1 MAKLPEIT
9 KFDPELTEKVMG
21 ILRPLLKVYHRSE
34 VRGLE
39 NIPLGGALV
48 VSNHSGGMLP
58 MDVPIFSSHFYDKYG
73 YDRPVYTLSHAM
85 LMVGP
90 TADFFKKTGYIL
102 ASHENADEALRSG
115 GLVVVFPGG
124 DYDVYRP
131 STDANKIDFDGR
143 KGYVKAAI
151 NAGVP
156 IVPMVGIGGQETQ
169 IFLTRGEKIAKA
181 EDALRRGGVLQPF
194 PGNVATVERADLDRH
209 FSGWMAEAEG
219 KIRKMPVAERKEMR
233 DELYGYAVEIA
244 KGLGDA
250 RGAQLAPRRGRPR
263 RARWPRRRRR
273 RGR

>member
-9 KFDPELTEKVMG
+9 KFDPGLTEKVMG
-21 ILRPLLKVYHRSE
+21 FLRPLLKTYHRSE

-58 MDVPIFSSHFYDKYG
+58 MDVPIFSAHFYEKYG

-85 LMVGP
+85 LMMGP
-90 TADFFKKTGYIL
+90 TGDFFRKTGYIL

-143 KGYVKAAI
+143 QGYVKAAI

-169 IFLTRGEKIAKA
+169 MFLTRGEGIAKA
-181 EDALRRGGVLQPF
+181 LGPIARAARTKVVPLSFGFPFGLSAVLPLNLPLPSKITFQVLP
-194 PGNVATVERADLDRH
+194 PIDI
-209 FSGWMAEAEG
+209 EAEFG
-219 KIRKMPVAERKEMR
+219 EHPDIDAVDARVRGAMQSAL
-233 DELYGYAVEIA
+233 DELAEE
-244 KGLGDA
+244 
-250 RGAQLAPRRGRPR
+250 RRFPVVG
-263 RARWPRRRRR
+263 
-273 RGR
+273 

>member
-9 KFDPELTEKVMG
+9 KFDPDLTEKVMG

-131 STDANKIDFDGR
+131 SADANKIDFDGR

-169 IFLTRGEKIAKA
+169 LFLTRGERIAKA
-181 EDALRRGGVLQPF
+181 LGPIARAARTKVVPLSVGLPFGLSAVLPF
-194 PGNVATVERADLDRH
+194 NVPLPSKIVMQVLPPINI
-209 FSGWMAEAEG
+209 EAEFG
-219 KIRKMPVAERKEMR
+219 AEP
-233 DELYGYAVEIA
+233 DIDAV
-244 KGLGDA
+244 DA
-250 RGAQLAPRRGRPR
+250 RVRTVMQEALDKLAEERRFPVLG
-263 RARWPRRRRR
+263 
-273 RGR
+273 

>member
-1 MAKLPEIT
+1 MVKLPEIT
-9 KFDPELTEKVMG
+9 KFDPDLTAKVMG
-21 ILRPLLKVYHRSE
+21 ILRPLLKAYHRSE

-58 MDVPIFSSHFYDKYG
+58 MDVPIFSAHFYEKFG

-85 LMVGP
+85 LMMGP
-90 TADFFKKTGYIL
+90 TGDFFRKTGYIL
-102 ASHENADEALRSG
+102 ASHENADESLRSG

-131 STDANKIDFDGR
+131 TADANKIDFDGR

-169 IFLTRGEKIAKA
+169 VFLTRGEGIAKA
-181 EDALRRGGVLQPF
+181 LGPIARAARTKVVPLSFGLPFGLSAVLPF
-194 PGNVATVERADLDRH
+194 NVPLPSKIVMQVLPPIDI
-209 FSGWMAEAEG
+209 EAEFG
-219 KIRKMPVAERKEMR
+219 DDPDIDAVDARVRAVMQEAL
-233 DELYGYAVEIA
+233 DELADE
-244 KGLGDA
+244 
-250 RGAQLAPRRGRPR
+250 RRFPVVG
-263 RARWPRRRRR
+263 
-273 RGR
+273 

>member
-1 MAKLPEIT
+1 MVKLPEIT

-21 ILRPLLKVYHRSE
+21 ILRPLLKAYHRCE

-39 NIPLGGALV
+39 NTPLGGALV

-58 MDVPIFSSHFYDKYG
+58 MDVPIFASHFYEKYG

-143 KGYVKAAI
+143 TGYVKAAI

-169 IFLTRGEKIAKA
+169 LFLTRGERIAKA
-181 EDALRRGGVLQPF
+181 LGPIARAARTKVVPLSIGLPFGLSAVLPFNLPLPSKIVMQVLPPVDIAAEFGEEPDINAVDARVRSVMQDAL
-194 PGNVATVERADLDRH
+194 D
-209 FSGWMAEAEG
+209 
-219 KIRKMPVAERKEMR
+219 
-233 DELYGYAVEIA
+233 
-244 KGLGDA
+244 
-250 RGAQLAPRRGRPR
+250 QLAEERRFPVLG
-263 RARWPRRRRR
+263 
-273 RGR
+273 

>member
-58 MDVPIFSSHFYDKYG
+58 MDVPIFTSHFYDKFG

-156 IVPMVGIGGQETQ
+156 IVPMVGIGGQE
-169 IFLTRGEKIAKA
+169 R
-181 EDALRRGGVLQPF
+181 
-194 PGNVATVERADLDRH
+194 N
-209 FSGWMAEAEG
+209 SS
-219 KIRKMPVAERKEMR
+219 
-233 DELYGYAVEIA
+233 
-244 KGLGDA
+244 
-250 RGAQLAPRRGRPR
+250 
-263 RARWPRRRRR
+263 
-273 RGR
+273 

>member
-9 KFDPELTEKVMG
+9 KFDPDLTEKVMG

-131 STDANKIDFDGR
+131 SADANKIDFDGR

-169 IFLTRGEKIAKA
+169 LFLTRGERIAKA
-181 EDALRRGGVLQPF
+181 LGPIARAARTKVVPLSVGLPFGLSAVLPF
-194 PGNVATVERADLDRH
+194 NIPLPSKIVMQVLPPINI
-209 FSGWMAEAEG
+209 EAEFG
-219 KIRKMPVAERKEMR
+219 AEP
-233 DELYGYAVEIA
+233 DIDAV
-244 KGLGDA
+244 DA
-250 RGAQLAPRRGRPR
+250 RVRTVMQEALDKLAEERRFPVLG
-263 RARWPRRRRR
+263 
-273 RGR
+273 